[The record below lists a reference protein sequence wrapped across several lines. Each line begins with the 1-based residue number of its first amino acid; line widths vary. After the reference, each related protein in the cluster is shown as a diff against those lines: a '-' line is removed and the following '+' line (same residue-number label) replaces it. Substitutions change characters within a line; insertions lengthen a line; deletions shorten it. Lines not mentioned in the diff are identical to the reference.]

1 MNVLDELMKYK
12 DNDLNNF
19 NEKLKINNS
28 LGVKTPILKM
38 IAKDMVKNNDYQ
50 SFIDSNHSYH
60 EEKMIHMFILSNIK
74 DKEYVYNELDK
85 MVPTFNNWAV
95 CDSLMNIKIISK
107 NREFF
112 FPLIEK
118 YKNSDKEFE
127 IRFSVVMLLDH
138 YVIDEYINRIFKI
151 IEEVKNDYYYTKMAI
166 AWLVA
171 ELMIKQRDKCLDYL
185 KISKLDDFTFNKA
198 IQKMNESFRISD
210 EDKKYLKTLRR

>member
-12 DNDLNNF
+12 DNDLKKF
-19 NEKLKINNS
+19 NEKLKINDS

-50 SFIDSNHSYH
+50 SFIDSKHSYH
-60 EEKMIHMFILSNIK
+60 EENMIHMFILSNIK

>member
-12 DNDLNNF
+12 NNDLKKF

-50 SFIDSNHSYH
+50 SFIDSKHSYY
-60 EEKMIHMFILSNIK
+60 EENMIHMFILSNIK

-85 MVPTFNNWAV
+85 MVPTFDNWAV

>member
-12 DNDLNNF
+12 DNDLKNF

-50 SFIDSNHSYH
+50 SFIDSKHSYH
-60 EEKMIHMFILSNIK
+60 EENMIHMFILSNIK

>member
-12 DNDLNNF
+12 DNDLKNF

-50 SFIDSNHSYH
+50 SFIDSKHSYH
-60 EEKMIHMFILSNIK
+60 EENMIHMFILSNIK

-85 MVPTFNNWAV
+85 MVPTFDNWAV

>member
-12 DNDLNNF
+12 DNDLKNF

-28 LGVKTPILKM
+28 LGVKTPILKT

-50 SFIDSNHSYH
+50 SFIDSKHSYH
-60 EEKMIHMFILSNIK
+60 EENMIHMFILSNIK

-127 IRFSVVMLLDH
+127 IRFSLVMLLDP
-138 YVIDEYINRIFKI
+138 YVIDEDRNRIFKI

-198 IQKMNESFRISD
+198 IQKMSESFRISD
-210 EDKKYLKTLRR
+210 EDKKFLKTLRR

>member
-12 DNDLNNF
+12 DNNIKNF

-50 SFIDSNHSYH
+50 SFIDSKHSYH
-60 EEKMIHMFILSNIK
+60 EENMIHMFILSNIK

-85 MVPTFNNWAV
+85 MVPTFDNWAV